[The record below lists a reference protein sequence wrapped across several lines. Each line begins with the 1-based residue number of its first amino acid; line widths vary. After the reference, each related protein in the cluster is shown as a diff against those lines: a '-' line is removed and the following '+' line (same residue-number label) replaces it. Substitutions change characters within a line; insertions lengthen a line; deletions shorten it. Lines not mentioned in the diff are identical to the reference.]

1 MKWIGATIKVVS
13 EHDLSR
19 ARRPHRVRLIPSAA
33 KRDVTINAKVHLP
46 IGDQSLGP
54 SKT

>member
-1 MKWIGATIKVVS
+1 MKWIGATIKVVAIMIS
-13 EHDLSR
+13 P
-19 ARRPHRVRLIPSAA
+19 AAAPHRVRLIPSAA
-33 KRDVTINAKVHLP
+33 KRDVTIKAKVHLP